1 MALSTPPS
9 PLGFASRN
17 PYNNASAEHSGLD
30 GVVTEPA
37 PTFIGHNNS
46 RSSGAE
52 PSSITATG
60 SAHNHRQDRR
70 LGVVARMEEGLLE
83 FTEKVEEE
91 LGVGPRGRT
100 RRQEM
105 WARFRGEGRRK
116 VGWIESLLNV
126 MKSSFLN
133 LFLLFIPFAWASSKH
148 WKNDNLTFALA
159 FLSIMPLEK
168 LFDYG
173 GEQMALYTGKDLGD
187 LIIVTLN
194 NAVEATLAI
203 ILLVNCQLR
212 ILQATIVGVVLLHLL
227 LVPGTGFLTG
237 GAHIY
242 EQSLHPHYTE
252 LNHTLLA
259 IGVLSLLVPAAFF
272 SALGLS
278 TSTQSTLLDSRPQ
291 FLHMSRGLAVLL
303 LLVYLASRIFLHNPP
318 GKGNAFTSPNAP
330 PELRHREEHLR
341 QEDPEVNPWFCIV
354 FLVVTIAI
362 MAITAEMLVESIEHV
377 REQGQI
383 GEEWFGLI
391 LLPLVSFSADG
402 AVAVIYFA
410 RTSLFLKPEPPK
422 TLAED
427 RAIDLSIQF
436 TLFWMPFLVL
446 IAWWTGRPLM
456 LLFDLY
462 EVAILL
468 GACFLVNYVTADSK
482 TNWAEGYIMITF
494 YMMIAL
500 CTWFY
505 GGQEAIQTMLAS
517 CKGDLG
523 GDPLGEVAAAAEE
536 VVGEVVEEV
545 KRRMVML
552 I

>member
-9 PLGFASRN
+9 PLELASRN

-30 GVVTEPA
+30 GATAEPA
-37 PTFIGHNNS
+37 PTLIGHENS
-46 RSSGAE
+46 RS
-52 PSSITATG
+52 TG
-60 SAHNHRQDRR
+60 SGPTSATAAGNVRSRRQDSYF
-70 LGVVARMEEGLLE
+70 GAMARIGEGLHE
-83 FTEKVEEE
+83 FTGKIEEE
-91 LGVGPRGRT
+91 LDVGPT
-100 RRQEM
+100 
-105 WARFRGEGRRK
+105 WARFCGEGRRK
-116 VGWIESLLNV
+116 VGWMESLRNV
-126 MKSSFLN
+126 VQSSFLN
-133 LFLLFIPFAWASSKH
+133 WFLFFIPFAWASSKH

-168 LFDYG
+168 LFEFG
-173 GEQMALYTGKDLGD
+173 GDQMSLYTGKDLGD
-187 LIIVTLN
+187 LISVTLN

-203 ILLVNCQLR
+203 TLLINCQLR

-237 GAHIY
+237 GVRIY
-242 EQSLHPHYTE
+242 EQSLHPHYTQ

-259 IGVLSLLVPAAFF
+259 IGVLSLLIPAAFF
-272 SALGLS
+272 AALDSS
-278 TSTQSTLLDSRPQ
+278 TSAQNVLTDSASRTQ
-291 FLHMSRGLAVLL
+291 FLQMSRGLAILL

-318 GKGNAFTSPNAP
+318 EPDASNGFAGPIIP
-330 PELRHREEHLR
+330 PEVRGREEHLSQ
-341 QEDPEVNPWFCIV
+341 QEPEVNPWFCIV

-377 REQGQI
+377 REKNQI
-383 GEEWFGLI
+383 SEEWFGLI
-391 LLPLVSFSADG
+391 LLPLVSYSADG
-402 AVAVIYFA
+402 VVAVIYFA
-410 RTSLFLKPEPPK
+410 SGNFFLKHESPPK

-427 RAIDLSIQF
+427 RAINLSIQF

-446 IAWWTGRPLM
+446 VAWWTGRPLM

-462 EVAILL
+462 EVAVLL

-500 CTWFY
+500 CSWFY
-505 GGQEAIQTMLAS
+505 GGQEAVQTLLAS
-517 CKGDLG
+517 CKGDIGDDTLG
-523 GDPLGEVAAAAEE
+523 KVAAAAKG
-536 VVGEVVEEV
+536 VVGEVVEDM
-545 KRRMVML
+545 KRKMVML